1 MNSDLKFHHIGIPT
15 TKKVPGL
22 VHHKHLKI
30 WATDHESN
38 LYGIQ
43 WMLYEKDCNQP
54 ELIRTVTHV
63 AFEVDDLETAL
74 VGKKIITPPNS
85 PSPGV
90 MVAMIEEAGAP
101 VELLQYDKNE
111 K

>member
-1 MNSDLKFHHIGIPT
+1 MNPEYKYHHIGIPT
-15 TKKVPGL
+15 TQKVPGM

-38 LYGIQ
+38 PYGIQ
-43 WMLYEKDCNQP
+43 WMLYERDCEQP

-63 AFEVDDLETAL
+63 AFEVDDLTKAL
-74 VGKKIITPPNS
+74 AGKKIITPPNS

-101 VELLQYDKNE
+101 VELLQYE
-111 K
+111 KKIK

>member
-1 MNSDLKFHHIGIPT
+1 MNPEYKYHHTGIPT
-15 TKKVPGL
+15 TRKMSGM
-22 VHHKHLKI
+22 VHIKHLKI

-38 LYGIQ
+38 PWGIQ
-43 WMLYEKDCNQP
+43 WMLYEKGCNQP
-54 ELIRTVTHV
+54 ELIRTVPYV
-63 AFEVDDLETAL
+63 AFEVADLTKAL
-74 VGKKIITPPNS
+74 AGKKIITPPNA

-101 VELLQYDKNE
+101 VELLQYDKTV